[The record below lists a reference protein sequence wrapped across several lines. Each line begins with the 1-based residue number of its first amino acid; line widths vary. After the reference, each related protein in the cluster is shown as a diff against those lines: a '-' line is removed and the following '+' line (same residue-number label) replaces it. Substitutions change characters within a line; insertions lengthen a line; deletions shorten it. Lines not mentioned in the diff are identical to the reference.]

1 MPPAP
6 FSLADGDVVTV
17 AVTGVG
23 SLTTGVVRGLDR
35 IREAFGIK

>member
-1 MPPAP
+1 
-6 FSLADGDVVTV
+6 V